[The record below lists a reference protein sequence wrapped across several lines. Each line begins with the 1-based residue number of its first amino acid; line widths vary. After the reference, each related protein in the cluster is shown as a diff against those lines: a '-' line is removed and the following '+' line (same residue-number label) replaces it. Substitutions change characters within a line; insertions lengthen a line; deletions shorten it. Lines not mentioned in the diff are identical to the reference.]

1 VDDCEVPVVSRKNY
15 PMYTQFGELRSHAL
29 GFLGVLGS
37 VKSELAEITT
47 WVMDMPEK
55 ECSKLKSPTKGS
67 GFALANLDSISEKL
81 VPSVWH
87 TGLSEC

>member
-1 VDDCEVPVVSRKNY
+1 MKNY
-15 PMYTQFGELRSHAL
+15 PMYTQFGEFRSHAR
-29 GFLGVLGS
+29 GFLGVLDFA
-37 VKSELAEITT
+37 KSDLEEITIC
-47 WVMDMPEK
+47 VMHTPEK
-55 ECSKLKSPTKGS
+55 ECSKLKSSTKGS